1 MAFTE
6 PTNQDLVT
14 ALQSPFQTQHG
25 YNLLRR
31 STLGSTDLFR
41 EIAANASFS
50 GAVLCTNSQSDSIGR
65 LDIGASTPTLV
76 KRYKLLEIIGE
87 GTFSQ
92 IFKAEDIYSCKT
104 VAIKVMRIGFHVL
117 GMRESTFLRHFNG
130 KELRG
135 AQHCKLV
142 KVPKLFNILFKYIS
156 RHKCSKFF
164 SPYRFNF
171 KF

>member
-1 MAFTE
+1 MAFSE

-14 ALQSPFQTQHG
+14 ALQNPSKTQYG

-41 EIAANASFS
+41 EIAATASFS

-65 LDIGASTPTLV
+65 LDIGASNPTLV

-117 GMRESTFLRHFNG
+117 GMRETTFLRHFNG

-135 AQHCKLV
+135 AQHCK
-142 KVPKLFNILFKYIS
+142 FM
-156 RHKCSKFF
+156 
-164 SPYRFNF
+164 
-171 KF
+171 

>member
-6 PTNQDLVT
+6 PTNQDLVA
-14 ALQSPFQTQHG
+14 ALQNPSQTQYG

-41 EIAANASFS
+41 EIAATASFS

-65 LDIGASTPTLV
+65 LDIGTSNPTLV

-117 GMRESTFLRHFNG
+117 GMRETTFLRHFNG
-130 KELRG
+130 RELRG
-135 AQHCKLV
+135 AQHCKFIGNL
-142 KVPKLFNILFKYIS
+142 IL
-156 RHKCSKFF
+156 
-164 SPYRFNF
+164 
-171 KF
+171 